1 MALDEERAPAAT
13 LPIAAD
19 ALRDCALLQ
28 PVDAPTLQA
37 LATTAVHF
45 SLPAGQVLFDLGS
58 RPDGL
63 YLVVGGRLGVQREPG
78 AECLSS
84 IGHGEL
90 IGESGWLLGEPR
102 SARIVALRDSELLW
116 LEAQALDRIVAASP
130 ALALALARLCAH
142 RLRQEHR
149 QERRAAHAAIF
160 TIVPNSV
167 EVDIGSLATTLTSEL
182 GRFGRAEL
190 VWDAR
195 ATSQPSAWF
204 HAIEEAN
211 DYVVYVAH
219 PRPSAWTRQCCRQA
233 DALLLTAVA
242 GASVL
247 PWPHVEHGGADNAMA
262 RAELV
267 LLHPE
272 TLRAGALQPW
282 AGTTPFDRHH
292 HIVDAEDIGR
302 LARLISHRGVGL
314 VLSGGG
320 ARGFAHLGVIRALRE
335 ARVPLDAV
343 GGASIGAIIAAG
355 VAAGWNDEEMR
366 ERYRRCFV
374 DTNPVND
381 YTFPFVA
388 LARGRKVSRLLQGEF
403 GERRIEDLRTP
414 FFSISANLSSGRA
427 TEHGAGLLWSAL
439 RASVAIP
446 GVLPPVFSGEE
457 VLVDGAAINNLPV
470 DVMRRYQPGQVIGV
484 DVGADRSFTADASQG
499 DGPPFWKYFARSA
512 RGRKRIN
519 IFQVLMRAGMINSA
533 TAAAEQR
540 KLADLLLKP
549 TLANIDLLNWK
560 AFDRAIQAGYE
571 HACRALETASLP
583 RLPSAPQAPARAN
596 SLQRELERRMRN
608 LKTETRPEP
617 GESQGRRPSYPRA
630 GRS

>member
-1 MALDEERAPAAT
+1 MALDEERASAT
-13 LPIAAD
+13 LPVAAD
-19 ALRDCALLQ
+19 ALRDCAALQ
-28 PVDAPTLQA
+28 PMDVPTLQA
-37 LATTAVHF
+37 LAAAAAHF
-45 SLPAGQVLFDLGS
+45 SLPAGRVLFDAGS

-78 AECLSS
+78 TEWLSS
-84 IGHGEL
+84 IGRGEL

-116 LEAQALDRIVAASP
+116 IEAEALHRIAGAAP
-130 ALALALARLCAH
+130 TLALALARLCAH
-142 RLRQEHR
+142 RLRRQHR
-149 QERRAAHAAIF
+149 QERRVAHAAIF

-167 EVDIGSLATTLTSEL
+167 EVDIGSLATALASEL

-219 PRPSAWTRQCCRQA
+219 SHPSAWTRQCCRQA
-233 DALLLTAVA
+233 DTLLLTAEA
-242 GASVL
+242 GAAVR
-247 PWPHVEHGGADNAMA
+247 PWPHVEHTGSDAAMA
-262 RAELV
+262 RTELV

-282 AGTTPFDRHH
+282 MGATRFDQHH
-292 HIVDAEDIGR
+292 HIVDADDIGR

-320 ARGFAHLGVIRALRE
+320 ARGFAHLGAIRALRE

-355 VAAGWNDEEMR
+355 VASGWSDEEMR

-403 GERRIEDLRTP
+403 GEQRIEDLRTP
-414 FFSISANLSSGRA
+414 FFCISANLSSGRA
-427 TEHGAGLLWSAL
+427 TEHGAGMLWNAL

-470 DVMRRYQPGQVIGV
+470 DVMRRHQPGQVIGV
-484 DVGADRSFTADASQG
+484 DVGADRSFTADASQ
-499 DGPPFWKYFARSA
+499 DEGPPFWKYFARLA
-512 RGRKRIN
+512 GGKKRIN

-560 AFDRAIQAGYE
+560 AFDRAVEAGYE

-583 RLPSAPQAPARAN
+583 RLPSVPQAPARAN
-596 SLQRELERRMRN
+596 SLQRELERRLQNPHPRPAAQA
-608 LKTETRPEP
+608 LKRPA
-617 GESQGRRPSYPRA
+617 S
-630 GRS
+630 